1 MIRLK
6 YKILKT
12 FKDIHTGEIYETN
25 TIADFTKTR
34 ADEIL
39 KKGKFIEEVKDVK
52 KRKTSE
58 SSRKNK
64 TKS

>member
-6 YKILKT
+6 YKILKS
-12 FKDIHTGEIYETN
+12 FKDIHTEKIYEKN
-25 TIADFTKTR
+25 TIADFTKAR

-39 KKGKFIEEVKDVK
+39 KKGKFIEEVKNAER
-52 KRKTSE
+52 RKTSS

-64 TKS
+64 AKS